1 MDLSCKHAF
10 PWCKPHGA
18 VRRCRMC
25 AQGSAEAVR
34 DTAAQL
40 STDAVAV
47 KVTSLGVG
55 PVTTA
60 DVANAQATGAR
71 IVAFNVDFESQA
83 LARRTKQA
91 GVQVLCQPIIYR
103 LIEVRTSLL
112 LPSSLHSCM
121 LAAVVLILL

>member
-1 MDLSCKHAF
+1 M
-10 PWCKPHGA
+10 
-18 VRRCRMC
+18 R

-34 DTAAQL
+34 DTAEQL

-91 GVQVLCQPIIYR
+91 GVQVLCQPVIYR
-103 LIEVRTSLL
+103 LIEARPLL
-112 LPSSLHSCM
+112 LPRSPLSSMHAVPLS
-121 LAAVVLILL
+121 LACILATVTVLVIGDVPLSSHC

>member
-1 MDLSCKHAF
+1 
-10 PWCKPHGA
+10 
-18 VRRCRMC
+18 MC

-34 DTAAQL
+34 DTAEQL
-40 STDAVAV
+40 SSNVVVV

-60 DVANAQATGAR
+60 DVASAQASGAR

-83 LARRTKQA
+83 LARRTKQM
-91 GVQVLCQPIIYR
+91 GMQVLCQPVIYR

-112 LPSSLHSCM
+112 WPCPWYSCTPATVMAVSLGG
-121 LAAVVLILL
+121 

>member
-1 MDLSCKHAF
+1 
-10 PWCKPHGA
+10 
-18 VRRCRMC
+18 MC

-34 DTAAQL
+34 DTAVQL

-60 DVANAQATGAR
+60 DVANAQATRAR

-103 LIEVRTSLL
+103 LIEVRASLL
-112 LPSSLHSCM
+112 LPFSLHACIF
-121 LAAVVLILL
+121 ATVVLLVLKECPVL